1 MAISYNYTKNGYNYY
16 RKTKKFGNIRK
27 EFYGKGKKDVEK
39 QIEEYTE
46 KIKSGLNVKASTLTV
61 QEAMEHWLFDVLI
74 HSQNKKSGSFEK
86 HEANYRNYI
95 KNKSIGKLF
104 VQNAVSL
111 PFQKYYNELYE
122 KGINMKPGKT
132 NKIVHRSVSSKKI
145 ADLNKTLRVFFNYCI
160 TQHYTLENPCSL
172 KNIEIPGNAD
182 GEEDESDLEIEGND
196 IQAFSDEELNKITSN
211 LIYKEDEDNTFNVA
225 VQLSFLTGL
234 RLGELLGLKKKFI
247 EPYQVK
253 VRNTIKRIRI
263 FDSSNNW
270 HRETK
275 LIRPKSTTSIRNVPF
290 ATSFWPIIQKYLRE
304 QEIKYKQNDMI
315 FNDDCL
321 LFTTKTCNPIDMKN
335 FYRAWQRFL
344 NKIEIAYKTPHSI
357 RDTYATMLIRKGA
370 LIHDVKSLLGHS
382 SIKITEKYYIYV
394 FPDDKAKVAELLSD
408 FIKN

>member
-1 MAISYNYTKNGYNYY
+1 MAVTYNCNKNGYNYY

-39 QIEEYTE
+39 QIEEYSE
-46 KIKSGLNVKASTLTV
+46 KLKSGLNVSANTLTV
-61 QEAMEHWLFDVLI
+61 QDAMKHWLFDVLI
-74 HSQNKKSGSFEK
+74 YSKNKKSGSFDK

-95 KNKSIGKLF
+95 KGKSIGKLF

-122 KGINMKPGKT
+122 KGINIKPGKT

-145 ADLNKTLRVFFNYCI
+145 EDLNKTLRVFFNYCI
-160 TQHYTLENPCSL
+160 TQHYTLDNPCSL

-182 GEEDESDLEIEGND
+182 GEEDETDLEIEGND
-196 IQAFSDEELNKITSN
+196 IQAFSDDELKVITSN
-211 LIYKEDEDNTFNVA
+211 LIYNENEDNTFNVA

-253 VRNTIKRIRI
+253 VRNTIKRVRI
-263 FDSSNNW
+263 FDGPNDW

-275 LIRPKSTTSIRNVPF
+275 LIRPKSPASIRNIPF
-290 ATSFWPIIQKYLRE
+290 AKSFWPTLQKYLKE
-304 QEIKYKQNDMI
+304 QEEKYKQNGLA
-315 FNDDCL
+315 FNDNCL
-321 LFTTKTCNPIDMKN
+321 LFTTKTCNYIDMKN

-344 NKIEIAYKTPHSI
+344 NRIEIPYKKPHSI
-357 RDTYATMLIRKGA
+357 RDTYATTLIRRGA

-394 FPDDKAKVAELLSD
+394 FPDDKAKVAELLND